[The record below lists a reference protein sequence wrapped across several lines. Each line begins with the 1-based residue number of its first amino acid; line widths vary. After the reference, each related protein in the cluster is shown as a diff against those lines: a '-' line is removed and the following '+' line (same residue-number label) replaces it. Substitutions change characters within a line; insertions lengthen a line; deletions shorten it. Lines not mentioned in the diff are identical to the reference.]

1 MLYFASNKIYQP
13 SYISLES
20 AFSYY
25 GIIPE
30 QVFTINWVSTK
41 KTNYFKT
48 DFWVFNYKKINP
60 KLFFWYNIISLKEN
74 KVLIASLEKA
84 ILDYFYLY
92 DNIKST
98 VDFEYLRWNK
108 DILKK
113 N

>member
-30 QVFTINWVSTK
+30 QVFTINGVSTK

-48 DFWVFNYKKINP
+48 DFGVFNYKKINP
-60 KLFFWYNIISLKEN
+60 KLFFGYNIISLKEN